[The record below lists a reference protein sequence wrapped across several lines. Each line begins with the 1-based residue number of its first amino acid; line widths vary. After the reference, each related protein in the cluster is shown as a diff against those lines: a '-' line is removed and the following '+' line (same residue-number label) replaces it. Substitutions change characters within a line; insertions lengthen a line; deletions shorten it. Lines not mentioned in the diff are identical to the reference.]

1 MNVSDYIR
9 TIPDFPKPGIQFRD
23 VTTLFGNPH
32 GLRYAANELIML
44 ARDKGIDKVAGIDAR
59 GFIMGGILAQALGV
73 GFVPIRK
80 KGKLSYHVHRAEY
93 ALEYGTDSIEI
104 HQDAIEKGEKV
115 LLHDDLLATGGTAL
129 AATRLIEQCGGEIM
143 QISFIVEL
151 PALKGREKLSSYDVR
166 SLIVFEG
173 E

>member
-1 MNVSDYIR
+1 
-9 TIPDFPKPGIQFRD
+9 
-23 VTTLFGNPH
+23 
-32 GLRYAANELIML
+32 
-44 ARDKGIDKVAGIDAR
+44 
-59 GFIMGGILAQALGV
+59 MGGILAQALGV

-80 KGKLSYHVHRAEY
+80 KGKLPYHVHRQEY

-104 HQDAIEKGEKV
+104 HQDAIENGEKV

-129 AATRLIEQCGGEIM
+129 AAAHLIEQCGGEIV

-151 PALKGREKLSSYDVR
+151 PALKGREKLSAYDVR
-166 SLIVFEG
+166 SLIMFEG